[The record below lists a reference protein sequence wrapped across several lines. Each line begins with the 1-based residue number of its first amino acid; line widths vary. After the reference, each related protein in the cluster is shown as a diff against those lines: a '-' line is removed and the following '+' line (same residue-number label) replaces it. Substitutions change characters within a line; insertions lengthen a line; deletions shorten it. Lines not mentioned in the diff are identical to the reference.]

1 MRSKDYY
8 ELEVRDGANP
18 FLIRHVVEESFRPLP
33 PNTGNAACAAGWSV
47 DMRLPLSKGGLLGP
61 VVMELISVLER
72 HKICQIA
79 GAGFGAFFLIGGIL
93 AEADYI
99 CGGLIRPS
107 RKHYGFR
114 RYIEGDL
121 DRARPIF
128 IIDDVL
134 SSGSTALNAASTLR
148 NEGFQAAGVL
158 TLLRLGWRGGDH
170 KLRQAGLDTECLATL
185 FPLT

>member
-1 MRSKDYY
+1 MRSKDCY

-18 FLIRHVVEESFRPLP
+18 FLMRHVVEESFRPLP
-33 PNTGNAACAAGWSV
+33 PSTGNAARAAGWSV
-47 DMRLPLSKGGLLGP
+47 DMRLPLSKGSLLGP

-72 HKICQIA
+72 HNICQIA

-107 RKHYGFR
+107 RKDYGFR

-134 SSGSTALNAASTLR
+134 SSGSTALNAAAMLHK
-148 NEGFQAAGVL
+148 EGFQPAGVL
-158 TLLRLGWRGGDH
+158 TVLRLGWQGGDYR
-170 KLRQAGLDTECLATL
+170 LRQAGLDSKCLATL
-185 FPLT
+185 FPVI